1 MSDSGKVT
9 TVNRVAQP
17 HPWADRAAGMML
29 AAAVGDAL
37 GWPHERRDRTRR
49 TQSTEHDTRRFTSW
63 ERIAGNRFRPFTE
76 VIGAGDYSDDTQMI
90 IAVARSLTTAGA
102 EWQAWLE
109 RVEWPFLLLYERGA
123 GASVKRAC
131 KAWSRGRAPWE
142 AGAGDVRRYFATGA
156 NGAAMRVAPH
166 VIRHHADTSFERLA
180 SDVVRDAATTHGH
193 PRALMGAMVHAH
205 ALWLSMRQPAPLS
218 YGWLIEALLDDA
230 AQWHAPIYQ
239 QLPNS
244 WHRGAEEALGEP
256 FEHLWQTTSR
266 EVVNLLASAQKE
278 LKGGA
283 VSAPSAFL
291 QAQGLTSVKT
301 RGSGTLCAVASAYLA
316 ARSAASPQHALASAA
331 RLEGADTDT
340 LASMAASLLG
350 AALGQE
356 WLGSLGHNVQDRSL
370 LVDLSHALLE
380 PPAEPSHRLPT
391 ATQARKT
398 LASFSEELVSVSSGS
413 NITVPYRRSGIIKS
427 QEKSTAGEWEA
438 LQTCVLT
445 NDGQRLHTLHSVHR
459 AAREVSQV
467 AAPPATR
474 LLGTY
479 LPVSDVLR
487 VRHILESV
495 FGLSADRY
503 GNDWAAYG
511 NLIVAEDSAPE
522 NTPTAAPRAQLR
534 VACQDPEEVWQ
545 RAQKQHLPGA
555 ANRTRMYFSFDVD
568 SWLTVTVNLSVHRGH
583 SASQLTLDEDA

>member
-37 GWPHERRDRTRR
+37 GWPHERRDRTRQTR
-49 TQSTEHDTRRFTSW
+49 GAEHDPRRFTSW
-63 ERIAGNRFRPFTE
+63 ERVAGNRFRPFTE

-102 EWQAWLE
+102 EWQEWLE

-142 AGAGDVRRYFATGA
+142 AGDSDVRRYFATGA

-166 VIRHHADTSFERLA
+166 VINHHADASFERLA
-180 SDVVRDAATTHGH
+180 FDVVRDATTTHGH
-193 PRALMGAMVHAH
+193 PRALMGAVVHAY

-218 YGWLIEALLDDA
+218 YGWLIEALLDEA
-230 AQWHAPIYQ
+230 AQWRVPIYQ
-239 QLPNS
+239 QLPDT
-244 WHRGAEEALGEP
+244 WHHGAEETLGGP
-256 FEHLWQTTSR
+256 FERLWQTTSR
-266 EVVNLLASAQKE
+266 EVEKLLASAHKE

-291 QAQGLTSVKT
+291 RNQGLTAVKT
-301 RGSGTLCAVASAYLA
+301 RGSGTLCAVAAAYLA
-316 ARSAASPQHALASAA
+316 ARSAASPQHALASAS

-356 WLGSLGHNVQDRSL
+356 WLGSLGRNVQDRGL
-370 LVDLSHALLE
+370 LVDLSHTLLE
-380 PPAEPSHRLPT
+380 QPAHPSHRLPT
-391 ATQARKT
+391 TKQAGEA
-398 LASFSEELVSVSSGS
+398 LASFGQELVSVPSGS
-413 NITVPYRRSGIIKS
+413 NITVPYRRAGIIKS
-427 QEKSTAGEWEA
+427 REKTTAGEWEA
-438 LQTCVLT
+438 LQSCVLT
-445 NDGQRLHTLHSVHR
+445 EDGQRLHMLHSVHR
-459 AAREVSQV
+459 ATPEITQV
-467 AAPPATR
+467 AAPPATQ

-479 LPVSDVLR
+479 LPVSNVLR
-487 VRHILESV
+487 VRHILETV

-522 NTPTAAPRAQLR
+522 NTHTAAPRAQLR
-534 VACQDPEEVWQ
+534 VACQDPEEVWR
-545 RAQKQHLPGA
+545 RAQKQHLPGSG
-555 ANRTRMYFSFDVD
+555 NRTRMYFSFDVD
-568 SWLTVTVNLSVHRGH
+568 SWLTVTVNLTGHRGH
-583 SASQLTLDEDA
+583 SASQLTLDEDV